1 MIRRPPRSTL
11 FPYTTLFRSRRRGP
25 KLYTGISF
33 VTSKTATIVRL
44 FRLLAMCE
52 KIFIWST
59 PNESQGL
66 PKRDAQHLAQAI
78 SNKVDV
84 LLTRDEPHFINK
96 RETLEKQ

>member
-1 MIRRPPRSTL
+1 M
-11 FPYTTLFRSRRRGP
+11 
-25 KLYTGISF
+25 
-33 VTSKTATIVRL
+33 TSKTATIVRL

-96 RETLEKQ
+96 RETLEKQFKIKIRRPSELLLEIEPAA